1 MTYTDNPFLARTQ
14 QEPAGQ
20 GESHEE
26 RIAVCEAY
34 VDAGQAREEGG
45 NPFKPKVLFT
55 PFGKILRTISGNVV
69 SRKNTQISR
78 KNTLNTFGIEDS
90 ASSDKRCCSIES
102 FSSQP
107 QIFHIALFATSVVV
121 ILSTIALALHIVKFS

>member
-78 KNTLNTFGIEDS
+78 KNTL
-90 ASSDKRCCSIES
+90 
-102 FSSQP
+102 
-107 QIFHIALFATSVVV
+107 V
-121 ILSTIALALHIVKFS
+121 STHYLALTTFSGLFCFFDVHSI